1 MSLIFAAPFFAGL
14 FKSRISR
21 KLSLTKISNDKV
33 QPTDVTFWTLWRTHV
48 FPERSVRVS
57 DGGEKALTIVILLT
71 CGRMLLES
79 GAIVAKKL
87 LVNDKITACVKEI
100 CHPIAVS
107 NVEEKNIVWWNILL
121 SWKRKWTSLISVIL
135 VNVLASFF
143 SIALNLG
150 SCQIII
156 LMNMLVIIATK
167 KTTQVAVHVQHT
179 AGLF

>member
-1 MSLIFAAPFFAGL
+1 MSLIFIAPFFAGL

-21 KLSLTKISNDKV
+21 KLSLRKISNDKV

-48 FPERSVRVS
+48 FSERSVRGS

-79 GAIVAKKL
+79 GAMVAKKL

-100 CHPIAVS
+100 CHDHPIAVS
-107 NVEEKNIVWWNILL
+107 NVEWKNVWWNILL
-121 SWKRKWTSLISVIL
+121 SWKRKWTSVIL
-135 VNVLASFF
+135 VNILASFF
-143 SIALNLG
+143 SIALNWG

-156 LMNMLVIIATK
+156 LMNMLVIIAI
-167 KTTQVAVHVQHT
+167 KTRRRLQSTCNILLLV
-179 AGLF
+179 